1 MMTTYRPQ
9 AGSVAAKACAFFS
22 GNPDE
27 ELAVT
32 DIADKFGCGF
42 ASVHTLLRPALEAQL
57 LMRRKDEL
65 GSWLYGAGA
74 ELAKAPVMD
83 LGGASLGAGSDGV
96 DMDAVHG
103 RRATAPASQAPTQAL
118 KTGTKPRAGTVRV
131 HLDIASLQVEDGV
144 PFIPPGKGG
153 AQGKWDALFD
163 KLAKVGQ
170 SLAVPGEVKA
180 ALAAAAMK
188 RNKAT
193 PPRGK
198 FAVQKTG
205 PDAARVWRVA

>member
-1 MMTTYRPQ
+1 MMITYRPQ

-42 ASVHTLLRPALEAQL
+42 ASVHTLLRPALEARL

-74 ELAKAPVMD
+74 ELAKAPVVD
-83 LGGASLGAGSDGV
+83 LGGASSSAGSDGV
-96 DMDAVHG
+96 DMDAVHS
-103 RRATAPASQAPTQAL
+103 RRATAPASQVL
-118 KTGTKPRAGTVRV
+118 KPGTKPRAGGVRV

-193 PPRGK
+193 PARGK

>member
-9 AGSVAAKACAFFS
+9 VGSVDAMACDFFS
-22 GNPDE
+22 RNPDE
-27 ELAVT
+27 ELAMT

-42 ASVHTLLRPALEAQL
+42 ASVHTLLRPALEARL

-74 ELAKAPVMD
+74 ELAKVVD
-83 LGGASLGAGSDGV
+83 LGNAASSVASGGV
-96 DMDAVHG
+96 DMDAVHS
-103 RRATAPASQAPTQAL
+103 RRATAQASQVL
-118 KTGTKPRAGTVRV
+118 KPGTKPRAGGVRV

-144 PFIPPGKGG
+144 PFIPPSKGG

-180 ALAAAAMK
+180 ALAAAAIK

-198 FAVQKTG
+198 FKVQKTG

>member
-1 MMTTYRPQ
+1 MSTYRPQ

-22 GNPDE
+22 GQPDE

-74 ELAKAPVMD
+74 ELAKAPVAD
-83 LGGASLGAGSDGV
+83 FGGAASGVASDGV
-96 DMDAVHG
+96 DMDAVHS
-103 RRATAPASQAPTQAL
+103 RRATAPATWPASQAPAA
-118 KTGTKPRAGTVRV
+118 GTKPRAGTVRV
-131 HLDIASLQVEDGV
+131 HLDIASLKVEDGV
-144 PFIPPGKGG
+144 PFIPPSRGG

-180 ALAAAAMK
+180 ALAAAAIK

-193 PPRGK
+193 PLRGK

>member
-1 MMTTYRPQ
+1 MTTYRPQ
-9 AGSVAAKACAFFS
+9 VGSVAAKACAFFS

-32 DIADKFGCGF
+32 DIAEKFGCGF
-42 ASVHTLLRPALEAQL
+42 ASVHTLLRPALEARL

-74 ELAKAPVMD
+74 ELAKAPVVD
-83 LGGASLGAGSDGV
+83 LGNAASGVASGGV
-96 DMDAVHG
+96 DMDAVYS
-103 RRATAPASQAPTQAL
+103 RCTTAPASQVL
-118 KTGTKPRAGTVRV
+118 KPGTKPRAGGVRV
-131 HLDIASLQVEDGV
+131 HLDIASLEVEDGV
-144 PFIPPGKGG
+144 PFIPPSRGG

-180 ALAAAAMK
+180 ALAAAAIK

-193 PPRGK
+193 PARGK

>member
-1 MMTTYRPQ
+1 MSTYRPQ

-22 GNPDE
+22 GQPDE

-74 ELAKAPVMD
+74 ELAKAPVAD
-83 LGGASLGAGSDGV
+83 FGGAASGDQSDGV
-96 DMDAVHG
+96 DMDAVHS
-103 RRATAPASQAPTQAL
+103 RRATAPATWPASQAPAA
-118 KTGTKPRAGTVRV
+118 GTKPRGTAVRV
-131 HLDIASLQVEDGV
+131 HLDIASLKVEDGV
-144 PFIPPGKGG
+144 PFIPPSRGG

-180 ALAAAAMK
+180 ALAAAAIK

-193 PPRGK
+193 PLRGK

>member
-1 MMTTYRPQ
+1 MSTYRPQ

-22 GNPDE
+22 GQPDE

-42 ASVHTLLRPALEAQL
+42 ASVHTLLRPALEARL

-65 GSWLYGAGA
+65 DGWLYGAGA
-74 ELAKAPVMD
+74 DLAKAPVVD
-83 LGGASLGAGSDGV
+83 FGVKSDGV
-96 DMDAVHG
+96 NMDAVHS
-103 RRATAPASQAPTQAL
+103 RRATAPASLAPQ
-118 KTGTKPRAGTVRV
+118 TGTKPRYGNVRV
-131 HLDIASLQVEDGV
+131 HLDIAALQVEDGV
-144 PFIPPGKGG
+144 PFTPPSRG

>member
-1 MMTTYRPQ
+1 MSTYRPQ

-22 GNPDE
+22 GQPDE

-65 GSWLYGAGA
+65 GSWLYGAGS
-74 ELAKAPVMD
+74 ELAKAPVKD
-83 LGGASLGAGSDGV
+83 LGVASDGV
-96 DMDAVHG
+96 DMDAVHS
-103 RRATAPASQAPTQAL
+103 RRGTASAAWPASQAPAA
-118 KTGTKPRAGTVRV
+118 GTKPRAGTVRV
-131 HLDIASLQVEDGV
+131 HLDIASLKVEDGV
-144 PFIPPGKGG
+144 PFIPPARGG